1 MEDNE
6 PQVEAK
12 TRDDWTQVRV
22 SPKREYIATYKRQII
37 EIWKLGNKSS
47 NYDDQSHIVNIDDEH
62 KDNSPNKLDTV
73 NIKELPLN
81 NNYEFFQLND
91 ISNEKLLI
99 FTFRNVEG
107 VSKLSNGLLNS
118 NLG

>member
-12 TRDDWTQVRV
+12 TKDDWTQVRV

-47 NYDDQSHIVNIDDEH
+47 NYDDQSHIVKIDEEH
-62 KDNSPNKLDTV
+62 KDNINDNSPNKLDTV

-81 NNYEFFQLND
+81 NNYEFF
-91 ISNEKLLI
+91 
-99 FTFRNVEG
+99 
-107 VSKLSNGLLNS
+107 
-118 NLG
+118 